1 MARFQF
7 RPRRPRIKVVER
19 KLGQDRAWGIATQP
33 DLIELDSRLKGSR
46 RLVYLIHEAL
56 HLAKWDLPEA
66 EVRRISTE
74 IGEVLWRDNYRR
86 ADQGDK

>member
-1 MARFQF
+1 MARFDF

-19 KLGQDRAWGIATQP
+19 KLGQDRAWGIATAP
-33 DLIELDSRLKGSR
+33 DLIELDSSLKGSR

-66 EVRRISTE
+66 DVRRISTE